1 MLQPGEIAFAIEMS
15 QANRAKRRLGRKVGN
30 ADEHAF
36 GGESLIASK
45 RSIRVL
51 SSRSNRETERGR
63 ESFTRLQYRALL
75 GRAYALAGEKR
86 KALEIL
92 DELKALSQ
100 QRYVSP
106 FDIAV
111 VQVGLD
117 DPTSAFQSFEEAY
130 QRHVF
135 RIIELTMPMYDS
147 LRSDSRWQNLV
158 RRIGLPQ

>member
-1 MLQPGEIAFAIEMS
+1 VYFLPGAIAKLKQAVSLS
-15 QANRAKRRLGRKVGN
+15 QGL
-30 ADEHAF
+30 HC
-36 GGESLIASK
+36 
-45 RSIRVL
+45 
-51 SSRSNRETERGR
+51 
-63 ESFTRLQYRALL
+63 RALL

-130 QRHVF
+130 QQHVF

>member
-1 MLQPGEIAFAIEMS
+1 MYFLPGAIAKLKQAVSLS
-15 QANRAKRRLGRKVGN
+15 QGL
-30 ADEHAF
+30 H
-36 GGESLIASK
+36 
-45 RSIRVL
+45 
-51 SSRSNRETERGR
+51 
-63 ESFTRLQYRALL
+63 YRALL

-106 FDIAV
+106 FDLAV
-111 VQVGLD
+111 AQVGLD
-117 DPTSAFQSFEEAY
+117 DPTALQSFEEAY
-130 QRHVF
+130 QQHVF

>member
-1 MLQPGEIAFAIEMS
+1 MYFLPGAI
-15 QANRAKRRLGRKVGN
+15 AKRKEAVSLSQGCSI
-30 ADEHAF
+30 EHSW
-36 GGESLIASK
+36 G
-45 RSIRVL
+45 
-51 SSRSNRETERGR
+51 
-63 ESFTRLQYRALL
+63 
-75 GRAYALAGEKR
+75 AYALAGEKR

-117 DPTSAFQSFEEAY
+117 DPTSALQCFEEAY
-130 QRHVF
+130 QQHVF

>member
-1 MLQPGEIAFAIEMS
+1 MYFLPGAIAKLKQAVSLS
-15 QANRAKRRLGRKVGN
+15 QGL
-30 ADEHAF
+30 H
-36 GGESLIASK
+36 
-45 RSIRVL
+45 
-51 SSRSNRETERGR
+51 
-63 ESFTRLQYRALL
+63 YRALL
-75 GRAYALAGEKR
+75 GRTYALAGEKR

-117 DPTSAFQSFEEAY
+117 DPTALQSFEEAY
-130 QRHVF
+130 QQHVF

>member
-1 MLQPGEIAFAIEMS
+1 VLQPGEIAFAIEMS
-15 QANRAKRRLGRKVGN
+15 QANRAKRRLGRKAGN

-36 GGESLIASK
+36 GGESGIAKLKQAVS
-45 RSIRVL
+45 L
-51 SSRSNRETERGR
+51 SQG
-63 ESFTRLQYRALL
+63 LHYRALL

-111 VQVGLD
+111 VQVGLGR
-117 DPTSAFQSFEEAY
+117 PNFRAPILRGGIPATRISHHRINHA
-130 QRHVF
+130 HV
-135 RIIELTMPMYDS
+135 
-147 LRSDSRWQNLV
+147 
-158 RRIGLPQ
+158 